1 MRARRARNSSPPSPD
16 IGTSRERPI
25 RRACDRHGL
34 SANVSVTGMEEPMES
49 RAKVLGHPIHPMLI
63 VLPLGLFIGAVVFD
77 AMYLWR
83 GSATLAAV
91 GYWNIAGGVVG
102 GLLAAGF
109 GLIDW
114 LAIPAGT
121 RAKRIGILHAL
132 SNVAAILGFAVVF
145 WSRYSSGQLATTSG
159 LFAIEVVALVLG
171 AVGGWLGGEL
181 VDRLGVGVD
190 NGANLDAP
198 NSMSGRSP

>member
-1 MRARRARNSSPPSPD
+1 
-16 IGTSRERPI
+16 
-25 RRACDRHGL
+25 
-34 SANVSVTGMEEPMES
+34 MES

-77 AMYLWR
+77 AIYLWR
-83 GSATLAAV
+83 GSATLATV
-91 GYWNIAGGVVG
+91 GYWNIAGGIVG
-102 GLLAAGF
+102 GLLAAVF

-121 RAKRIGILHAL
+121 RAKRIGVLHAL
-132 SNVAAILGFAVVF
+132 ANVAAILGFAIVF
-145 WSRYSSGQLATTSG
+145 WMRYSSGQPATTTS
-159 LFAIEVVALVLG
+159 LFAVEVVALVVG

-190 NGANLDAP
+190 KGANLDAP
-198 NSMSGRSP
+198 NSISGRSPRAA